1 MHRFTVLVLAAA
13 LLLSDATA
21 QTITDGNPSNST
33 KNCTDGLKMFVS
45 RGTGEIQGAGVISN
59 ITDLIASQI
68 DGSEVQGIAYPATFE
83 NPDYFLSVSNGTQLL
98 KQAIIDYSQ
107 ACPFSRMALFGYSQV
122 CNDLGQY
129 PDTLLIN
136 LYNQGAQ
143 TTSNVLC
150 GQPVV
155 WAFDASNG
163 LESDLSVTQL
173 AQTFINSQPLPQNF
187 TRNSK
192 SSIQQI

>member
-21 QTITDGNPSNST
+21 QTITDGNPSNSN

-122 CNDLGQY
+122 CNGLGQY
-129 PDTLLIN
+129 PDT
-136 LYNQGAQ
+136 
-143 TTSNVLC
+143 
-150 GQPVV
+150 
-155 WAFDASNG
+155 
-163 LESDLSVTQL
+163 
-173 AQTFINSQPLPQNF
+173 
-187 TRNSK
+187 
-192 SSIQQI
+192 